1 MELSDDAESGKRVFY
16 GLKPNWRYYFP
27 NESPTKEI
35 TLTGKTHGSRTII
48 ARYESINS
56 FISLKNDLNKDTEY
70 FLSISTYY
78 CFIEIYDFTQE
89 NVNYDTIYTYDYL
102 SNQIFSF
109 RFTLLETK
117 YSGTLTYYLVF
128 CHSTANHESGDRLSV
143 KKIEFS
149 SLSLNNADITATKT
163 MEGKQNDRTVTAFLV
178 DDVNDN
184 NYKILVAI
192 YLSSGLKYHFNVYSL
207 SDLSEK
213 HTKQQL
219 YGDPLNIG
227 GKEPGYGLF
236 FKVIYLGNRDIA
248 MVYFLSNY
256 DTQIPRYQTLT
267 IITED
272 SGKTYRFESKIYY
285 EINEKLRTDLV
296 LNDFI
301 NITKTRLAFISKKNE
316 TKLFILINNN
326 IL

>member
-1 MELSDDAESGKRVFY
+1 MKSDFYLIPIRRFFLLIIISLINIKISQSATCKENQNISNKECFTDVIKFDSMRCRAGHSSINKDGVFIMELSDDAESGKRVFY
-16 GLKPNWRYYFP
+16 GLKPNGRYYFP

-70 FLSISTYY
+70 FLSISTPY
-78 CFIEIYDFTQE
+78 CFMEIYDFTQE

-117 YSGTLTYYLVF
+117 YSGKLTYYLVF

-149 SLSLNNADITATKT
+149 SLSLNNADITATTT

-192 YLSSGLKYHFNVYSL
+192 YLSSGLK
-207 SDLSEK
+207 
-213 HTKQQL
+213 
-219 YGDPLNIG
+219 
-227 GKEPGYGLF
+227 
-236 FKVIYLGNRDIA
+236 
-248 MVYFLSNY
+248 
-256 DTQIPRYQTLT
+256 
-267 IITED
+267 
-272 SGKTYRFESKIYY
+272 
-285 EINEKLRTDLV
+285 
-296 LNDFI
+296 
-301 NITKTRLAFISKKNE
+301 
-316 TKLFILINNN
+316 
-326 IL
+326 

>member
-1 MELSDDAESGKRVFY
+1 M
-16 GLKPNWRYYFP
+16 
-27 NESPTKEI
+27 
-35 TLTGKTHGSRTII
+35 
-48 ARYESINS
+48 
-56 FISLKNDLNKDTEY
+56 
-70 FLSISTYY
+70 
-78 CFIEIYDFTQE
+78 EIYDFTQE

-117 YSGTLTYYLVF
+117 YSGKLTYYLVF
-128 CHSTANHESGDRLSV
+128 CHSTANHESGDRLTV

-213 HTKQQL
+213 HAKQQL
-219 YGDPLNIG
+219 YGDDLYIG
-227 GKEPGYGLF
+227 GKGPGYGLF

-248 MVYFLSNY
+248 MVYFLRND
-256 DTQIPRYQTLT
+256 DTQQPRYQTLT
-267 IITED
+267 IKTDD
-272 SGKTYRFESKIYY
+272 SGKTYYFSSKIYY
-285 EINEKLRTDLV
+285 KIEENLRTDLV

-301 NITKTRLAFISKKNE
+301 NITKTRLAFISTKTS
-316 TKLFILINNN
+316 TKLFNGFIQ
-326 IL
+326 